1 MRGQLPQ
8 EAVISSRDVFLAH
21 VFSPNVAHRHISS
34 AMVSFI
40 MVRRRDGL
48 ASEYD
53 KSMRQ
58 FGCGMAMFQPI
69 AGGDMTPP
77 CVGYR
82 DSKGD
87 WNRLAEIT
95 WPGEDGVGE
104 SPTPYKKLEKAP
116 RKMEDFSITWNPPH
130 ESRRDTA

>member
-1 MRGQLPQ
+1 
-8 EAVISSRDVFLAH
+8 
-21 VFSPNVAHRHISS
+21 
-34 AMVSFI
+34 
-40 MVRRRDGL
+40 
-48 ASEYD
+48 
-53 KSMRQ
+53 
-58 FGCGMAMFQPI
+58 MFQPI

-104 SPTPYKKLEKAP
+104 SPTPYTKLKRPP
-116 RKMEDFSITWNPPH
+116 RKMEDFSITWKPRTSQGVTQDYFDGQAAAP
-130 ESRRDTA
+130 